1 MNALRPYDI
10 KEAIKLNNPSLNDD
24 LSEFIS
30 IATCELIEQYG
41 EEYANEIIN
50 KVINTKFFVAKQ
62 NVRDKNGKKT
72 NRVETVKD
80 VLRDKKLKDFVV
92 FSNGENNP
100 CFVSM
105 PFIDGGEVVDTSNYL
120 VVPSNYNV
128 DHYDFQGK
136 IIGELNKLATST
148 PYRFKRNKL
157 ETSMLLSNVTFKN
170 DGTTIVTQEEVSE
183 AFNEAITTN
192 IMRENHLDEYSK
204 GGVYNSDSYLIG
216 NAILEAIGAQGA
228 MTNSD
233 IPEVFIEMAKAGE
246 ISESLVNEYVPSNDF
261 ERKKSAA

>member
-1 MNALRPYDI
+1 
-10 KEAIKLNNPSLNDD
+10 
-24 LSEFIS
+24 
-30 IATCELIEQYG
+30 
-41 EEYANEIIN
+41 
-50 KVINTKFFVAKQ
+50 
-62 NVRDKNGKKT
+62 
-72 NRVETVKD
+72 
-80 VLRDKKLKDFVV
+80 
-92 FSNGENNP
+92 
-100 CFVSM
+100 
-105 PFIDGGEVVDTSNYL
+105 
-120 VVPSNYNV
+120 
-128 DHYDFQGK
+128 
-136 IIGELNKLATST
+136 
-148 PYRFKRNKL
+148 
-157 ETSMLLSNVTFKN
+157 MLLSNVTFKD
-170 DGTTIVTQEEVSE
+170 DGTKIVTQQEVSE